1 MVAMKE
7 KQYQEAINEFKQANQ
22 QNPYILS
29 KLANAYQ
36 ENNNKNEAKKYYEE
50 CLNFNALN
58 SINQAFIR
66 TKVKEVL
73 ASM

>member
-1 MVAMKE
+1 MKE

-22 QNPYILS
+22 QNPYILF

-36 ENNNKNEAKKYYEE
+36 ENDNKNEAIKYYEK

-66 TKVKEVL
+66 TKAKEVL